1 MAFTVA
7 PEEGESGETNPNN
20 NDASTSFGPT
30 ATGDTDKEMRSN
42 REVKDEENMQK
53 EEAEETDYLHQ
64 LQDQIEE
71 QCDLIKDVA
80 GDGLDTVK
88 HVAGDGL
95 DTILDFYGD
104 WKKFALRKNIFDVT
118 IGIVIGSGI
127 TKICTSLTE
136 DVFYPLV
143 VSSWSGSN
151 LEEDFLV
158 LKPGLSNLTRSG
170 GCENCYKTIE
180 EAQSDGAV
188 TLNYGRF
195 IDSIT
200 SFLFTTLI
208 LFCIYKYL
216 GALQKRVAEELEE
229 LGLLPA
235 IEEKEKSKEEKNE
248 KEKEKGDDEVK
259 ADTKKEGK

>member
-1 MAFTVA
+1 MVFTVA
-7 PEEGESGETNPNN
+7 PEEGESGEKNPTNN
-20 NDASTSFGPT
+20 NASTSLGPT
-30 ATGDTDKEMRSN
+30 GIGDTDKEMGSN
-42 REVKDEENMQK
+42 REVDDDENM
-53 EEAEETDYLHQ
+53 LHQ
-64 LQDQIEE
+64 LHDK
-71 QCDLIKDVA
+71 IKDVA
-80 GDGLDTVK
+80 GDGLDT
-88 HVAGDGL
+88 
-95 DTILDFYGD
+95 ILDIYGD

-127 TKICTSLTE
+127 TKICKSLTA

-151 LEEDFLV
+151 LEEEFFV
-158 LKPGLSNLTRSG
+158 LKPGLSNITRSG
-170 GCENCYKTIE
+170 GCEDCYKTIE

-200 SFLFTTLI
+200 SFLFTTII

-216 GALQKRVAEELEE
+216 GALRKRVAEELEE

-235 IEEKEKSKEEKNE
+235 IEEKEKSKDENNE
-248 KEKEKGDDEVK
+248 KEKE
-259 ADTKKEGK
+259 